1 MSNTCR
7 GIGTAVM
14 RNVTAH
20 LILLQ
25 SEFSEFLTFLIL
37 SFYFPHKVDVCK
49 YNDTKYGRRTPIN
62 KEVID

>member
-1 MSNTCR
+1 
-7 GIGTAVM
+7 M
-14 RNVTAH
+14 RNVTVH

-37 SFYFPHKVDVCK
+37 SLYFPHKVDDCK
-49 YNDTKYGRRTPIN
+49 YIDTKYGRQTPIN